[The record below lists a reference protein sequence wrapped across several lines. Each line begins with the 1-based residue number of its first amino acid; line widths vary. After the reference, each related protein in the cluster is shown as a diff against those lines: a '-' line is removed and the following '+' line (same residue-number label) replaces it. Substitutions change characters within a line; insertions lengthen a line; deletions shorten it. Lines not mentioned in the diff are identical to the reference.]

1 MLMLRL
7 RSARPA
13 ALLLIVGE
21 SMLNKTTYLVV
32 LLLLGCE
39 PLPEAPAPALPA
51 QVGVLRLQ
59 ASDALLQVELS
70 GRVSAYRV
78 SEVRP
83 QVSGLIQQR
92 LFQEGAEVKAG
103 QLLYRIDAGRYQ
115 AAVELAEAN
124 LSNARASLDSLRSRA
139 LRYAELIKIEGVS
152 RQELEDA
159 QAALRQGQ
167 ASVQAGLAALKAARV
182 DMQHTRIR
190 APIAGRIGRSLSTEG
205 ALVSDGQSAPL
216 ATIQQLDPIYV
227 DVVQSSREL
236 LELKRRR
243 DQGGLQAASSRVT
256 LRLEDGQAYAHAG
269 VMQFS
274 EVSVDAATGA
284 VTLRAQFANPD
295 GLLLPG
301 MFVRAE
307 VEQGLVRDAIL
318 VPQQG
323 VRHNARSEPVA
334 LVVDADNVV
343 QERRLT
349 TLGSRGNQWLVGAGL
364 QPGER
369 LIVDGLQRA
378 VPGQPVTP
386 VELPA
391 GTPLASSSIR

>member
-1 MLMLRL
+1 
-7 RSARPA
+7 
-13 ALLLIVGE
+13 
-21 SMLNKTTYLVV
+21 MLNRIAY
-32 LLLLGCE
+32 LLLLTLMGCK
-39 PLPEAPAPALPA
+39 PSPEGPPTPSPA

-59 ASDALLQVELS
+59 ASDAVLRVELA
-70 GRVSAYRV
+70 GRVTAYRV

-83 QVSGLIQQR
+83 QVSDLIQQR
-92 LFQEGAEVKAG
+92 LFQEGGEVKAG

-124 LSNARASLDSLRSRA
+124 LANARASLENLSSRA

-167 ASVQAGLAALKAARV
+167 ASVRAGAAALKAAQV
-182 DMQHTRIR
+182 DVQHTRIS
-190 APIAGRIGRSLSTEG
+190 APISGRIGRSASTEG
-205 ALVSDGQSAPL
+205 ALVSDGQSAAL

-236 LELKRRR
+236 LELKRRMR
-243 DQGGLQAASSRVT
+243 EGGLQAAGSRVT
-256 LRLEDGQAYAHAG
+256 LRLEDGQAYGHAG

-284 VTLRAQFANPD
+284 VTLRAQFANPE

-307 VEQGLVRDAIL
+307 VEQGIERGAIL

-323 VRHNARSEPVA
+323 VTHNARSEPVA
-334 LVVDADNVV
+334 LVVDADDVV
-343 QERRLT
+343 QERILT
-349 TLGSRGNQWLVGAGL
+349 TLGTAGSQWIVRAGL

-378 VPGQPVTP
+378 LPGQPVTP

-391 GTPLASSSIR
+391 GIPLASSTAR

>member
-1 MLMLRL
+1 
-7 RSARPA
+7 
-13 ALLLIVGE
+13 
-21 SMLNKTTYLVV
+21 MLNKIAY
-32 LLLLGCE
+32 LLLLTLMGCK
-39 PLPEAPAPALPA
+39 PSPEGPPTPSPA

-59 ASDALLQVELS
+59 ASDAVLRVELA
-70 GRVSAYRV
+70 GRVTAYRV

-92 LFQEGAEVKAG
+92 LFQEGGEVKAG

-124 LSNARASLDSLRSRA
+124 LANARASLENLSSRA

-167 ASVQAGLAALKAARV
+167 ASVRAGAAALKAAQV
-182 DMQHTRIR
+182 DVQHTRIS
-190 APIAGRIGRSLSTEG
+190 APISGRIGRSASTEG
-205 ALVSDGQSAPL
+205 ALVSDGQSAAL

-236 LELKRRR
+236 LELKRRMR
-243 DQGGLQAASSRVT
+243 EGGLQAAGSRVT
-256 LRLEDGQAYAHAG
+256 LRLEDGQAYGHAG

-284 VTLRAQFANPD
+284 VTLRAQFANPE

-307 VEQGLVRDAIL
+307 VEQGIERGAIL

-323 VRHNARSEPVA
+323 VTHNARSEPVA
-334 LVVDADNVV
+334 LVVDADDVV
-343 QERRLT
+343 QERILT
-349 TLGSRGNQWLVGAGL
+349 TLGTAGSQWIVRAGL

-369 LIVDGLQRA
+369 LIVDGLQR
-378 VPGQPVTP
+378 VLPGQPVTP

-391 GTPLASSSIR
+391 GIPLASSTAR

>member
-1 MLMLRL
+1 
-7 RSARPA
+7 
-13 ALLLIVGE
+13 
-21 SMLNKTTYLVV
+21 MLNRIAY
-32 LLLLGCE
+32 LLLLTLMGCK
-39 PLPEAPAPALPA
+39 PSPEGPPTPSPA

-59 ASDALLQVELS
+59 ASDAVLRVELA
-70 GRVSAYRV
+70 GRVTAYRV

-92 LFQEGAEVKAG
+92 LFQEGGEVKAG

-124 LSNARASLDSLRSRA
+124 LANARASLENLSSRA

-167 ASVQAGLAALKAARV
+167 ASVRASAAALKAAQV
-182 DMQHTRIR
+182 DVQHTRIS
-190 APIAGRIGRSLSTEG
+190 APISGRIGRSASTEG
-205 ALVSDGQSAPL
+205 ALVSDGQSAAL

-236 LELKRRR
+236 LELKRRMR
-243 DQGGLQAASSRVT
+243 EGGLQAAGSRVT
-256 LRLEDGQAYAHAG
+256 LRLEDGQAYGHAG

-284 VTLRAQFANPD
+284 VTLRAQFANPE

-307 VEQGLVRDAIL
+307 VEQGIERGAIL

-323 VRHNARSEPVA
+323 VTHNARSEPVA
-334 LVVDADNVV
+334 LVVDADDVV
-343 QERRLT
+343 QERILT
-349 TLGSRGNQWLVGAGL
+349 TLGTAGSQWIVRAGL

-378 VPGQPVTP
+378 LPGQPVTP

-391 GTPLASSSIR
+391 GIPLASSTAR